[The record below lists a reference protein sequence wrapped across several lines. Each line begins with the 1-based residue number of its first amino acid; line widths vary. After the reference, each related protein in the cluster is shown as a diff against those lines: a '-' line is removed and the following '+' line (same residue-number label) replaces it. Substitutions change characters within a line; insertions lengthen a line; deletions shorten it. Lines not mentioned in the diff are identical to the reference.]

1 MAREP
6 LRRRGLPNATTRT
19 GKVVHAAGR
28 HGYPDCGAMRMIYF
42 VGHKGGVW
50 YTDEPVNCEGC
61 NAGWFPV
68 SVAAGKLD
76 IEPADVIRRVATG
89 NLKSRRGE
97 RDRLYVYLGTDD

>member
-6 LRRRGLPNATTRT
+6 LRRRGLSNATTRT

-28 HGYPDCGAMRMIYF
+28 HGYPDCGTVVVRR
-42 VGHKGGVW
+42 GNDGGIW

-76 IEPADVIRRVATG
+76 IEPADVIRRVASGKLKGRRDTHDQWYVFLG
-89 NLKSRRGE
+89 N
-97 RDRLYVYLGTDD
+97 DD